1 MHLKLTCTPAT
12 TNAYPTS
19 KHNLRVVNSSLK
31 KSIREAK
38 IKYYNMM
45 IEKNKYDIKN
55 TWKTITE
62 VLSKAIEK
70 RTP

>member
-12 TNAYPTS
+12 ANAYPTS

-45 IEKNKYDIKN
+45 FEKTNM
-55 TWKTITE
+55 T
-62 VLSKAIEK
+62 
-70 RTP
+70 